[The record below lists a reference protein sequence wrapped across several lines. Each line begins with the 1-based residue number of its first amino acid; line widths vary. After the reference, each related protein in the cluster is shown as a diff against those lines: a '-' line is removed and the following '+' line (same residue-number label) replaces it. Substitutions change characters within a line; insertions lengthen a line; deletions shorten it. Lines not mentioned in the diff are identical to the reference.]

1 MRLQNQYCDEETGL
15 HYNFF
20 RYYDPQLGRFVSQDP
35 IGLAGGLNAYRF
47 APNAQAWVDP
57 LGLEVDAVFNKRTG
71 LLTIVDRET
80 KQVITGKF
88 HSGNGTPDPKQP
100 GASIPSG
107 QYNILEHGQNSD
119 FFRLEP
125 IDKNYGDD
133 THEATGRNL
142 FRLHK
147 PGGSIG
153 CVAAK
158 DENNWKQVNA
168 FIRSTNTST
177 SNVQSKSLLNPF
189 KWIFGEDLVK
199 YGTLTV
205 IE

>member
-1 MRLQNQYCDEETGL
+1 MG
-15 HYNFF
+15 
-20 RYYDPQLGRFVSQDP
+20 
-35 IGLAGGLNAYRF
+35 
-47 APNAQAWVDP
+47 WVDP

-100 GASIPSG
+100 GASIPSS

-133 THEATGRNL
+133 THEATRRNL
-142 FRLHK
+142 FRYW
-147 PGGSIG
+147 PGAQSLGLVGFPKYVRPGHHIRRR
-153 CVAAK
+153 AK
-158 DENNWKQVNA
+158 VC
-168 FIRSTNTST
+168 R
-177 SNVQSKSLLNPF
+177 
-189 KWIFGEDLVK
+189 FGLR
-199 YGTLTV
+199 GRWR
-205 IE
+205 